1 MAERSGA
8 FAGAATGGHAP
19 GADASAAVGADAGAM
34 PTAHADAASNVRAV
48 GALPADAGAA
58 LGALARTAARLVRF
72 PFGDGMIAFFCGL
85 DADDAGDFVMG
96 DSQCREGAL
105 MIKRFFLEGD
115 RAARVRQASDDFHKL
130 FVGPSKLLAAPW
142 SSVYLDLGSL
152 FGPTALAVEREFK
165 RHGFAIPEGNR
176 EPCDHMAYELEF
188 LAELHQ
194 AAEDARV
201 RGDEAA
207 AQAAY
212 AEARAFKE
220 RFIDPWSDAFLGAV
234 EAGARVDAYRGVALL
249 VRGFLALEGAF
260 LRVVDGEP
268 GR

>member
-1 MAERSGA
+1 MMGAAMAERMV
-8 FAGAATGGHAP
+8 
-19 GADASAAVGADAGAM
+19 SAR
-34 PTAHADAASNVRAV
+34 ADAALGVDTSASAGSAAAGRAKAV
-48 GALPADAGAA
+48 LPADAGAA

-85 DADDAGDFVMG
+85 DVDDAEDFVMG
-96 DSQCREGAL
+96 DPQCREGART
-105 MIKRFFLEGD
+105 IKGFFLEGD
-115 RAARVRQASDDFHKL
+115 RAVRVREASDDFHKL

-165 RHGFAIPEGNR
+165 RRGFAIPEGNR

-194 AAEDARV
+194 VAEDARAS
-201 RGDEAA
+201 GDEMAA
-207 AQAAY
+207 RTAY
-212 AEARAFKE
+212 AEARAFKG
-220 RFIDPWSDAFLGAV
+220 RFVDPWADEFLDAM
-234 EAGARVDAYRGVALL
+234 EAGARVDAYRGVALFI
-249 VRGFLALEGAF
+249 RGFLALEEAF
-260 LRVVDGEP
+260 LRTVGDEP

>member
-1 MAERSGA
+1 MMGAAMAERMVSA
-8 FAGAATGGHAP
+8 RADAALGV
-19 GADASAAVGADAGAM
+19 DASAGAGSAM
-34 PTAHADAASNVRAV
+34 AECVRTT
-48 GALPADAGAA
+48 LPADAGAA

-85 DADDAGDFVMG
+85 DVDDAEDFVMG
-96 DSQCREGAL
+96 DPRCREGAR
-105 MIKRFFLEGD
+105 MIKTFFLEGD
-115 RAARVRQASDDFHKL
+115 CAARVREASDDFHKL

-165 RHGFAIPEGNR
+165 RRGFAIPEGNR

-194 AAEDARV
+194 VAEDARAC
-201 RGDEAA
+201 GDEAA
-207 AQAAY
+207 ARTAY
-212 AEARAFKE
+212 AEARAFKG
-220 RFIDPWSDAFLGAV
+220 RFVDPWADAFLDAV
-234 EAGARVDAYRGVALL
+234 EAGARVDAYCGVALL
-249 VRGFLALEGAF
+249 IRGFLALEGAF
-260 LRVVDGEP
+260 LRTASDEP

>member
-1 MAERSGA
+1 
-8 FAGAATGGHAP
+8 
-19 GADASAAVGADAGAM
+19 
-34 PTAHADAASNVRAV
+34 
-48 GALPADAGAA
+48 
-58 LGALARTAARLVRF
+58 
-72 PFGDGMIAFFCGL
+72 
-85 DADDAGDFVMG
+85 
-96 DSQCREGAL
+96 

-176 EPCDHMAYELEF
+176 EPCDPHGLRAGVSGR
-188 LAELHQ
+188 
-194 AAEDARV
+194 AAPGGRGRSRAC
-201 RGDEAA
+201 GDEAGPRRT
-207 AQAAY
+207 AY

-220 RFIDPWSDAFLGAV
+220 RFVDPWADAFLGAV

-260 LRVVDGEP
+260 FCARAGRRAREVMRDGVHAVRL
-268 GR
+268 GGHRG

>member
-1 MAERSGA
+1 MMSAAVAERFGRVRVRRRRDASA
-8 FAGAATGGHAP
+8 SAG
-19 GADASAAVGADAGAM
+19 SAAVG
-34 PTAHADAASNVRAV
+34 RAKAV
-48 GALPADAGAA
+48 LPADAGAA

-85 DADDAGDFVMG
+85 DADDAGDFVMEIP
-96 DSQCREGAL
+96 CREGAL
-105 MIKRFFLEGD
+105 MIKGSSWK
-115 RAARVRQASDDFHKL
+115 ATARRGFARQATTSTSCSW
-130 FVGPSKLLAAPW
+130 GRASCWRAPW